1 MTKFVILTTQRSGST
16 VLTRTLDEHP
26 EIFCA
31 GEVFMETK
39 TGMHHPEWHF
49 PEWSIISKKGSKLN
63 KVVNY
68 VNFKLNAVNHIK
80 AFYANSQGAKAKG
93 FKLMYSHIKSAPF
106 IWDYIRN
113 NDIKVIVLI
122 RENVFRM
129 ALSRYKMS
137 KTGVAHSNT
146 TVEKI
151 KITVPVQPLL
161 QETLRLEQ
169 VNEKIINLSADT
181 NRILIYYRDFNEWNI
196 LLQRTFAFLNV
207 STAIFPPVLEKVSA
221 EDWRQEIENYKEI
234 ETVFKNN
241 HLEKYLDG
249 QIV

>member
-31 GEVFMETK
+31 GEIFLEAK
-39 TGMHHPEWHF
+39 AGMHHPEWHF
-49 PEWSIISKKGSKLN
+49 PAWSIVGKKQSMLN
-63 KVVNY
+63 KVVNQ
-68 VNFKLNAVNHIK
+68 VNLKLNAVKHLK
-80 AFYANSQGAKAKG
+80 AFYADGQGANAKG

-106 IWDYIRN
+106 IWDYIKS

-122 RENVFRM
+122 RENVFKM

-137 KTGVAHSNT
+137 KTGVAHSNSE
-146 TVEKI
+146 VALK
-151 KITVPVQPLL
+151 KITVPVQSIL
-161 QETLRLEQ
+161 QEILRLEQ
-169 VNEKIINLSADT
+169 VNKKIIDLSANT

-196 LLQRTFAFLNV
+196 LLQKTFAFLNV
-207 STAIFPPVLEKVSA
+207 STAALPPVLKKVSA
-221 EDWRQEIENYKEI
+221 EDWREEIENYKEI
-234 ETVFKNN
+234 ETVFKTN

-249 QIV
+249 QII